1 MEVIKIT
8 VSAILFYILVSCS
21 EPIDISLKGFNLEED
36 VFDLGKELM
45 SVDHGLYLLEEQS
58 ANQKRLLIGVHGRAS
73 RGYEWIYPLKTV
85 DDAETLTTFYR
96 WNDSGCPQPS
106 YQSLKSSIESM
117 LQVNPGL
124 KKIVVVGHSYGAILT
139 SMFSSDWNNEV
150 PVTLHLVAGPLA
162 GMPALNK
169 LCSYEPPSEI
179 NKNVGFYEWRTI
191 KELDGA
197 FKDLDFD
204 PQVINL
210 PGSNVRRLPENY
222 KGRKLGHNWSISWVA
237 DEISN

>member
-1 MEVIKIT
+1 
-8 VSAILFYILVSCS
+8 
-21 EPIDISLKGFNLEED
+21 
-36 VFDLGKELM
+36 
-45 SVDHGLYLLEEQS
+45 
-58 ANQKRLLIGVHGRAS
+58 
-73 RGYEWIYPLKTV
+73 
-85 DDAETLTTFYR
+85 
-96 WNDSGCPQPS
+96 
-106 YQSLKSSIESM
+106 M

>member
-1 MEVIKIT
+1 
-8 VSAILFYILVSCS
+8 
-21 EPIDISLKGFNLEED
+21 
-36 VFDLGKELM
+36 
-45 SVDHGLYLLEEQS
+45 
-58 ANQKRLLIGVHGRAS
+58 
-73 RGYEWIYPLKTV
+73 
-85 DDAETLTTFYR
+85 
-96 WNDSGCPQPS
+96 
-106 YQSLKSSIESM
+106 
-117 LQVNPGL
+117 
-124 KKIVVVGHSYGAILT
+124 
-139 SMFSSDWNNEV
+139 MFSSDWNNEV
-150 PVTLHLVAGPLA
+150 PLTLHLVAGPLA

-204 PQVINL
+204 PQEINL

-237 DEISN
+237 DEISK

>member
-1 MEVIKIT
+1 MEVTKKII
-8 VSAILFYILVSCS
+8 SAILFCLLVCCS
-21 EPIDISLKGFNLEED
+21 EQTDINLKRFNLEDD
-36 VFDLGKELM
+36 VFALGKELM
-45 SVDHGLYLLEEQS
+45 SVNDGLYLLEEQS
-58 ANQKRLLIGVHGRAS
+58 KNQSTLLIGVHGRAS
-73 RGYEWIYPLKTV
+73 RGYEWIYPLKTM
-85 DDAETLTTFYR
+85 DDKETLTSFYR
-96 WNDSGCPQPS
+96 WNDNGCPMPS
-106 YQSLKSSIESM
+106 YQLLKSSIESM
-117 LQVNPGL
+117 LQLNPNL
-124 KKIVVVGHSYGAILT
+124 KKVVVVGHSYGAMLT
-139 SMFSSDWNNEV
+139 SLFSSDWANEV
-150 PVTLHLVAGPLA
+150 PVTLHLIAGPLA
-162 GMPALNK
+162 GISLVNS
-169 LCSYEPPSEI
+169 LCAYETPSVI